1 MQENTDNNKVKT
13 VRKCVRLTKDMDRLF
28 SIVAKD
34 HNTTVGKYLR
44 DSGLILAEISVD
56 EKQFLQQVSAEDKM
70 IVQKKFELIFQEI
83 KDIVV
88 NSSAGLYD
96 ALTARINKLERL
108 TELFLYAYLFHTP
121 EVPEHKKQ
129 EAVQSARKRKRKVM
143 EFVEKFAQ
151 ETDED
156 KDGK

>member
-83 KDIVV
+83 KDLVV

-96 ALTARINKLERL
+96 TLRARIDRLERL
-108 TELFLYAYLFHTP
+108 TELFLYAFLFHTP
-121 EVPEHKKQ
+121 EVPEHKKE
-129 EAVQSARKRKRKVM
+129 EAVQSAKKRKRKVL
-143 EFVEKFAQ
+143 ELVEQLLQ
-151 ETDED
+151 EAKEG
-156 KDGK
+156 KDGT